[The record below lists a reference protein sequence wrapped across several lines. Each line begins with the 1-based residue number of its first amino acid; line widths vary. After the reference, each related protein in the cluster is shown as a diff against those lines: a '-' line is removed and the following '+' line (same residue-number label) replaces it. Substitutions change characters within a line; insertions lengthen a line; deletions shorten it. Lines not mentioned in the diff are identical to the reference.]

1 MSNYTFIVSDETIN
15 SYGFSVLTE
24 GIDTAHFE
32 KNPVMLY
39 MHERQN
45 GVVGRWENVR
55 KDGGKLFAD
64 AVFDDSTELAR
75 QVKSQVEKG
84 FLRSASIGIDNV
96 EKATLNGV
104 DTVVK
109 CRLVE
114 ISIVDIP
121 SNANAVKLYR
131 KKGGFVYD
139 LASYNEENTDLK
151 TALIRF
157 LGLSENASDKE
168 ILAAVENAVN
178 HTENNEE
185 KSVNDAVKNGYI
197 DANQKA
203 AFLTMAKAAPAAFA
217 DYIRQKRQSEQS
229 EITAAIENAAN
240 EMKILFYDRPIYQE
254 ISGKIGVVALKR
266 LLSTLK
272 PYTSLYGTIKDAK
285 KKKSDWT
292 LDDYRKYDPEALKD
306 NPELYKELLEKAT
319 GEPPVRS
326 LDWYRKNDPE
336 TLRNNPELYN
346 KLTTKK

>member
-1 MSNYTFIVSDETIN
+1 MSSYTFIVSDETIN
-15 SYGFSVLTE
+15 SYGFSVLTA

-55 KDGGKLFAD
+55 KDGGKLLAD

-75 QVKSQVEKG
+75 QVKKQVEKG

-139 LASYNEENTDLK
+139 LASYNEGNTDLK
-151 TALIRF
+151 TALISF

-168 ILAAVENAVN
+168 ILAAVKNAVN
-178 HTENNEE
+178 RTENNEE

-197 DANQKA
+197 DAKQKA
-203 AFLTMAKAAPAAFA
+203 VFLSMAKAAPAAFA
-217 DYIRQKRQSEQS
+217 DYIRQARQTEQT
-229 EITAAIENAAN
+229 EINALIEQA
-240 EMKILFYDRPIYQE
+240 EKDTKILFYERSIYQE
-254 ISGKIGVVALKR
+254 IGGKVGVMAFKR

-272 PYTSLYGTIKDAK
+272 THFSITDLIKK
-285 KKKSDWT
+285 CNESREKWT
-292 LDDYRKYDPEALKD
+292 LDDYRKYDPETLKD

-319 GEPPVRS
+319 GEPPQRS

-336 TLRNNPELYN
+336 TLKNNPELYN